1 MASATDLFTSE
12 TDMLECMVRLG
23 RAAVSRL
30 FEEVGNGYVGP
41 RAEKDGVAMHFVEH
55 RKRTLHGLFGAVSYQ
70 RAYYASGTGEGWAPL
85 DEQLGIELRH
95 TPACQYFLST
105 FTGREAYQESLNRFH
120 EIFRPDGVDEKGAGH
135 GLRVGPAARGQAPI

>member
-1 MASATDLFTSE
+1 
-12 TDMLECMVRLG
+12 MLECLVRLG

-85 DEQLGIELRH
+85 DEQLGDRAPAYAGVPVLSILIHWQRGVPGELKAVSRDL
-95 TPACQYFLST
+95 PPRRC
-105 FTGREAYQESLNRFH
+105 
-120 EIFRPDGVDEKGAGH
+120 
-135 GLRVGPAARGQAPI
+135 